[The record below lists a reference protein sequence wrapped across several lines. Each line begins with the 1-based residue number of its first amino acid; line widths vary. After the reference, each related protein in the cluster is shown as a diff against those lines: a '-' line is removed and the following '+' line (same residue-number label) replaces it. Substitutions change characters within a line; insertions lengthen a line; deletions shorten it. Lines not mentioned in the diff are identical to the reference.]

1 MSSKDPVS
9 HILFD
14 IEKELEKAKKKHP
27 FFPLDAVGR
36 CSIMMEEAGEAVQ
49 AANDV
54 VWGDSDTANLKV
66 ELLHTA
72 AMCVRILEAMENEE
86 E

>member
-1 MSSKDPVS
+1 MSIKNIFS
-9 HILFD
+9 D
-14 IEKELEKAKKKHP
+14 IKQELEKAKKKHP

-54 VWGDSDTANLKV
+54 VWGDIDDTANLKT
-66 ELLHTA
+66 ELLQTA
-72 AMCVRILEAMENEE
+72 AMCVRILEAIENEE
-86 E
+86 A

>member
-1 MSSKDPVS
+1 MSIKKIFSEIK
-9 HILFD
+9 
-14 IEKELEKAKKKHP
+14 EELEKAKKKHP

-49 AANDV
+49 AANDI
-54 VWGDSDTANLKV
+54 VWGDSDDNENLKI

-72 AMCVRILEAMENEE
+72 AMCVRILEAIENEE
-86 E
+86 A